1 MEIKE
6 CGINILHFSV
16 VSASKE
22 RLLPNDAGFLLFFLR
37 IGGKLHFR
45 SLTAAV

>member
-6 CGINILHFSV
+6 YGINILHFSV

-22 RLLPNDAGFLLFFLR
+22 RLLPNDAGFLLYFLHTD
-37 IGGKLHFR
+37 GKLRFF
-45 SLTAAV
+45 SLGTAV

>member
-37 IGGKLHFR
+37 IGGKLHFY
-45 SLTAAV
+45 SLGTAV